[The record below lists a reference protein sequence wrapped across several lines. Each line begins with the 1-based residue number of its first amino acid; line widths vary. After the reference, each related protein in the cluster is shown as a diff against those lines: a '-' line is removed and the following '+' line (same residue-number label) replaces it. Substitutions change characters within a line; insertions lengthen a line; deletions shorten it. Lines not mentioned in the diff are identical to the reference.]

1 MYICCVKFR
10 DIYMCEL
17 GCICL
22 LKPCLDL
29 VVKIVKRTCHI
40 SMGISWECIYS
51 VRSRIGAYWS
61 STEDGWIIFTIIRTM
76 GIGMAYLVQV
86 WYYNTLRKKDS
97 YMHLFLPKKKV
108 LFEIFIDVLFLK

>member
-1 MYICCVKFR
+1 MYICYVKFR

-61 STEDGWIIFTIIRTM
+61 CTEDGWIIFTIGHFDKRR
-76 GIGMAYLVQV
+76 GIQNFTSSFAYE
-86 WYYNTLRKKDS
+86 RS
-97 YMHLFLPKKKV
+97 PEF
-108 LFEIFIDVLFLK
+108 